1 MEVRRIPIT
10 LKGVEIKV
18 EDVERDFYTSGQLI
32 GELVITIEPKRVRQD
47 FTPLLIR
54 FVDETNTEVEVTS
67 DFISEDQINYDNIAV
82 LDITIT
88 EELGETKA
96 YITYV

>member
-1 MEVRRIPIT
+1 MDVRRIPIT
-10 LKGVEIKV
+10 LRGVGIRV
-18 EDVERDFYTSGQLI
+18 EDDENNFYTSGQLI

-54 FVDETNTEVEVTS
+54 FVDETNTEVEITS
-67 DFISEDQINYDNIAV
+67 DFISGDQINYDNIAV
-82 LDITIT
+82 LDVTIT

-96 YITYV
+96 NITYV